1 MLRRSGLPAA
11 AFAAVAF
18 LAACAAPPA
27 PAPDMRA
34 QDTAAMVA
42 ADESWLQAA
51 KTRGAAGWMSYY
63 TDDVA
68 ILPPGSPAIV
78 GREAVGKYVAAMFAT
93 PGFALDWKA
102 TSAEVARS
110 GDIGYVRGTY
120 NAAWRDKRGKTVKET
135 GKFVEI
141 WRKQADGS
149 WKCAVD
155 MWSADK
161 G

>member
-1 MLRRSGLPAA
+1 
-11 AFAAVAF
+11 
-18 LAACAAPPA
+18 
-27 PAPDMRA
+27 
-34 QDTAAMVA
+34 MVA